1 MAGLVLF
8 GVVAV
13 AHVSGGSTSPNGALY
28 VKAGLTAS
36 PPIGL
41 CHTLGATTSTCT
53 TEAACSPDAGLDT
66 YSWKPMDPCVIGA
79 PTGEVSKLPD
89 NFMSGFKPAP
99 PVVAVNGVHGVQG
112 LGNNVAPVTAP
123 SKPAPPANVQAL
135 IPGHG
140 GVDTT
145 VADQALAQ
153 ARANGGFFQGTM
165 GGIKPAPP
173 VVGVEGVHGVQ
184 GKGSNVAPVTAPTKP
199 SPPAQVGT
207 IPSNGLGAGGNG
219 FFAGVNGGAN
229 PFASPLFTQPQ
240 TWSPFGN
247 MEPTAAGDL
256 TGPSTFT
263 NYRALSD
270 DDAPPSA

>member
-89 NFMSGFKPAP
+89 NFMSGF
-99 PVVAVNGVHGVQG
+99 
-112 LGNNVAPVTAP
+112 
-123 SKPAPPANVQAL
+123 
-135 IPGHG
+135 
-140 GVDTT
+140 
-145 VADQALAQ
+145 
-153 ARANGGFFQGTM
+153 
-165 GGIKPAPP
+165 KPAPP